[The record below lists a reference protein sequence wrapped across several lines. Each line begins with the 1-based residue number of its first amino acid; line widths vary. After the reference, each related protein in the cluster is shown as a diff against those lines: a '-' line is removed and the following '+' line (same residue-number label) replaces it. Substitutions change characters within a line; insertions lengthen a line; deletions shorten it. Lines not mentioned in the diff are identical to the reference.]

1 MHRVA
6 SELRKHQGGSR
17 SGLSGINRPVKN
29 LNRNPR
35 QANQLLSQQNRP
47 IGDVAGDHKEEPTK
61 TALPLLRPLYPREGI
76 GRPGL
81 IRR

>member
-1 MHRVA
+1 VHRVA

-35 QANQLLSQQNRP
+35 QANQLLSQQNR
-47 IGDVAGDHKEEPTK
+47 HK
-61 TALPLLRPLYPREGI
+61 ADMLNSASGMRILPSSLSLQFHEYAA
-76 GRPGL
+76 
-81 IRR
+81 

>member
-1 MHRVA
+1 VHRVA

-35 QANQLLSQQNRP
+35 QPNQLLSQQNRHLADTSAP
-47 IGDVAGDHKEEPTK
+47 SGNV
-61 TALPLLRPLYPREGI
+61 RF
-76 GRPGL
+76 
-81 IRR
+81 